1 MTYLLL
7 NLVFT
12 GIAAMTLWLLRARI
26 KAKSSMQ
33 TMASLLATTLFF
45 DNLIVGFGI
54 VAYDSTKILGWRLGY
69 APIEDFGY
77 AVVAA
82 VLVPAVF
89 RFLGPRTRGEK

>member
-12 GIAAMTLWLLRARI
+12 GIAAMILWLLRARI
-26 KAKSSMQ
+26 KAKPALQ
-33 TMASLLATTLFF
+33 TMASLLATTLLF

-54 VAYDSTKILGWRLGY
+54 VAYDPAQILGLRLGY

-89 RFLGPRTRGEK
+89 RFLGPKTRGEK

>member
-89 RFLGPRTRGEK
+89 RFLGPKTRGEK